1 MGNNKTP
8 NEPNTLI
15 VFFLYGVRW

>member
-15 VFFLYGVRW
+15 GFFLYVVRL